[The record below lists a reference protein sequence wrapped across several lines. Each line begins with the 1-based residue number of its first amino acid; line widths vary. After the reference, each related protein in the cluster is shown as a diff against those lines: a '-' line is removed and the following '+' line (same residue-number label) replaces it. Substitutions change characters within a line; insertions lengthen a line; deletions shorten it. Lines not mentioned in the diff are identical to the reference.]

1 MFHMRESAF
10 LFGRIKSHL
19 TSSRDHLMWLL
30 NEHIASCRPLYQIF
44 EANRLLFC
52 RHTMAP
58 LNGLW
63 FAGLACI
70 VLWVVATPLSLAL
83 ASIYR
88 RMTCVKGMRH
98 TNSHQYVEHLL
109 VHLIKGLT
117 FICRISHVSYL
128 ISQNTFA

>member
-1 MFHMRESAF
+1 
-10 LFGRIKSHL
+10 
-19 TSSRDHLMWLL
+19 MWLL
-30 NEHIASCRPLYQIF
+30 NEHVASCRPLYQIF

-70 VLWVVATPLSLAL
+70 VLWVVATPLALAL

-98 TNSHQYVEHLL
+98 TNSHQYVECNRMHE
-109 VHLIKGLT
+109 HYAHYI
-117 FICRISHVSYL
+117 
-128 ISQNTFA
+128 